1 MKKLFLKFSQNRY
14 QIIQLDE
21 EQTMEIIGLY
31 IDKESK
37 EFKPIPVLCR
47 YIFQNNVLDVLFLAL
62 QPILG
67 IDIETDGMPKS
78 NEIFMWARFSIKKQE
93 YKEFPA
99 MEESIAYDDR
109 YEEYYDKRWEEA
121 PKVKIFIDDWQNL
134 QQQWKQI
141 KKELPQYV
149 IFTLDD
155 SGPIDKI
162 E

>member
-1 MKKLFLKFSQNRY
+1 MKKIIFSFSNHHKDYIVEEKFRTKIY
-14 QIIQLDE
+14 QLSSCKKVLQVVDAWHIDIKNIGSLDE
-21 EQTMEIIGLY
+21 LTYEGIECEYMSKLEQVWIWCAFFI
-31 IDKESK
+31 KE
-37 EFKPIPVLCR
+37 
-47 YIFQNNVLDVLFLAL
+47 
-62 QPILG
+62 
-67 IDIETDGMPKS
+67 
-78 NEIFMWARFSIKKQE
+78 QE
-93 YKEFPA
+93 YKKFQRIQ
-99 MEESIAYDDR
+99 ESIAYDDQ